1 MPIKTLPE
9 DQLVAMSQSVVKEV
23 AQAFAF
29 PYYVNDLTHDAN
41 FDTDHTAT
49 KLEFELTLLNDPD
62 PDRTI
67 SFYSDADTDPIMGGA
82 ASAQVV
88 VAARITFI
96 YLNDGY
102 KDSYLIIIHD
112 GKVVQ
117 NLKLE
122 QQILSGPE
130 VEDLI
135 EHVIPNAK

>member
-9 DQLVAMSQSVVKEV
+9 DQLVTMSQFVVKDV
-23 AQAFAF
+23 AKAFDF

-41 FDTDHTAT
+41 FDTEHTAT

-62 PDRTI
+62 PERTI
-67 SFYSDADTDPIMGGA
+67 CFYSDASADPIMGGA
-82 ASAQVV
+82 ASAQVIV
-88 VAARITFI
+88 ESGITFV

-102 KDSYLIIIHD
+102 KDSYLIIIRD

-135 EHVIPNAK
+135 DNVMPKAK

>member
-67 SFYSDADTDPIMGGA
+67 SFYSDADADPIMGGA

-88 VAARITFI
+88 VAAGITFI

>member
-9 DQLVAMSQSVVKEV
+9 DQLIAMSQSVVKEV
-23 AQAFAF
+23 AKAFNF

-62 PDRTI
+62 PERTI
-67 SFYSDADTDPIMGGA
+67 SFYSDAS
-82 ASAQVV
+82 ASAQVTIV
-88 VAARITFI
+88 SDITFI

-130 VEDLI
+130 IENLI
-135 EHVIPNAK
+135 NQVIPQAQ

>member
-9 DQLVAMSQSVVKEV
+9 DQLVTMSQTVVKEV
-23 AQAFAF
+23 AKAFAF

-62 PDRTI
+62 LDRTI
-67 SFYSDADTDPIMGGA
+67 SFYSNADADPIMGGA
-82 ASAQVV
+82 ASAQVT
-88 VAARITFI
+88 VAAGITFI

-130 VEDLI
+130 VENLI

>member
-9 DQLVAMSQSVVKEV
+9 DQLIAMSQSVVKEV
-23 AQAFAF
+23 AKAFNF

-41 FDTDHTAT
+41 FDTDHTTT
-49 KLEFELTLLNDPD
+49 KLEFELTLLKDPD
-62 PDRTI
+62 PERTI
-67 SFYSDADTDPIMGGA
+67 SFYSDASADPIMGGA
-82 ASAQVV
+82 ASAQVTIV
-88 VAARITFI
+88 SDITFI

-130 VEDLI
+130 IENLI
-135 EHVIPNAK
+135 NQVIPQAQ